1 MWIDYTVKK
10 TKMQQKKRSMY
21 VEKIKIIK
29 NQKTYFVHF
38 TQTYVNKWK
47 IEKINIKISY
57 GVVSN
62 FFRYFMNIFTGSF
75 FVVQCAQKKPLFM
88 RV

>member
-29 NQKTYFVHF
+29 IEKTHF
-38 TQTYVNKWK
+38 MHFAQINVNKWK
-47 IEKINIKISY
+47 I
-57 GVVSN
+57 
-62 FFRYFMNIFTGSF
+62 
-75 FVVQCAQKKPLFM
+75 KKLI
-88 RV
+88 